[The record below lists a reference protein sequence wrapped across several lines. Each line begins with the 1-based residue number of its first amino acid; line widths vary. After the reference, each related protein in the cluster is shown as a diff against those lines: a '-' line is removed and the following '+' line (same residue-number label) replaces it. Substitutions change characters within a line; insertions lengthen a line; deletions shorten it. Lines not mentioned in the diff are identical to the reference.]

1 MLRPLSFTV
10 PAAPD
15 KENED
20 ATAVGGGVVVVVD
33 GAGLPAELREG
44 CLHSVAWFAESI
56 ARAFHD
62 RLVRRSGSMRAA
74 LAEAITLV
82 ADSHASTCDLAGGSP
97 SATVAAWRLGA
108 GQLEYLVLCDASL
121 VLVDRRGRAT
131 EITDRRLPEVMAG
144 AASLDAS
151 REALVARRRATVEA
165 SRNRPG
171 GFWCVHTD
179 PSAAAHALRGEVLV
193 TDLAG
198 VVACSDGAA
207 RAYEL
212 LGTHTLAEFSAQTLR
227 GHLQALASDVRDAE
241 EHQAER
247 LHRQGLKA
255 HDDLTIVATVLT
267 DTIHQPILEGR
278 A

>member
-20 ATAVGGGVVVVVD
+20 AIAVGDGVVVD
-33 GAGLPAELREG
+33 GAGLPAHLRAG
-44 CLHSVAWFAESI
+44 CRHSVAWFAESI

-62 RLVRRSGSMRAA
+62 RLARRSGSMRAA

-97 SATVAAWRLGA
+97 SATVAAWRLGGA
-108 GQLEYLVLCDASL
+108 GQLEYLVLCGASL

-131 EITDRRLPEVMAG
+131 EITGRRLQEVMAV
-144 AASLDAS
+144 AASPDAS
-151 REALVARRRATVEA
+151 REAFVARRRATVEA

-198 VVACSDGAA
+198 VVACGDGAA

-212 LGTHTLAEFSAQTLR
+212 LGTHTLAEFSLQTLR
-227 GHLQALASDVRDAE
+227 GHLRALAGDVRDAE
-241 EHQAER
+241 EHQAEG
-247 LHRQGLKA
+247 LHRQGLKV

-267 DTIHQPILEGR
+267 DTIHQPIPEER